1 MTLSPTPTLPI
12 PVALDDLAV
21 IGAAV
26 TTVAA
31 LNAAE
36 DLGVFD
42 RLRSGPTDAAGLA
55 RDCAIGE
62 RGARLL
68 LSTLISLGLVE
79 ATGDGRYALTAAAAY
94 VTHLR
99 SSLSGLGAAIRDDRP
114 LVAADTPG
122 DAQTFYP
129 DIVPLIARFQAAAA
143 ARAAGRLAAP
153 ALRVLDVG
161 AGAAPWSLALARLCP
176 DCRVTT
182 LDLPAVLASTR
193 RVVAAAGCVE
203 QFTFVAGDIFAMEWE
218 MTGYDLAI
226 AGNLCHLFDETA
238 SRRLLARLH
247 EALRLQGRVAIVDV
261 LPNEGL
267 DGPREAALYALG
279 LLLRTTAGRI
289 YPFSTYIGWLRD
301 AGFEAVERI
310 DLGGS
315 PPLSMVVARRL

>member
-12 PVALDDLAV
+12 PVALDDLAPL
-21 IGAAV
+21 GAAV

-62 RGARLL
+62 RGGRLL
-68 LSTLISLGLVE
+68 LSALISLGLVE
-79 ATGDGRYALTAAAAY
+79 AAGDGRYALTAAAAY

-99 SSLSGLGAAIRDDRP
+99 SSLSGLDAAIRDDRP
-114 LVAADTPG
+114 LVAVDTPA

-129 DIVPLIARFQAAAA
+129 DIVPLIAGIYVEAAT
-143 ARAAGRLAAP
+143 RAASHLAAP
-153 ALRVLDVG
+153 ALRVLDAG

-176 DCRVTT
+176 DCRVTA
-182 LDLPAVLASTR
+182 LDLPAVLPSTR
-193 RVVAAAGCVE
+193 RPVDAVGCTG
-203 QFTFVAGDIFAMEWE
+203 QYTFVAADIFDGFHDAEA
-218 MTGYDLAI
+218 YDLAI
-226 AGNLCHLFDETA
+226 AGNLCHLFDEGTN
-238 SRRLLARLH
+238 RRLLARLH
-247 EALRLQGRVAIVDV
+247 EALRPQGRVAIVDV

-289 YPFSTYIGWLRD
+289 YPFSTYVGWLRD